1 MEIAQ
6 AAACLQWSESRCP
19 RLIEFTVNRAERLM
33 DSNNTPKT
41 KLFGTIVVAALII
54 AIILLALGV
63 VKFGPFG

>member
-1 MEIAQ
+1 
-6 AAACLQWSESRCP
+6 
-19 RLIEFTVNRAERLM
+19 M
-33 DSNNTPKT
+33 DSRTPKT